1 MDVTV
6 GERPKPER
14 ESIDD
19 VFGEVIPR
27 ISGDERDAPTADD
40 DAERE
45 RWMRENRPPHH
56 N

>member
-1 MDVTV
+1 MGD
-6 GERPKPER
+6 RSKPSR
-14 ESIDD
+14 NAIDD
-19 VFGEVIPR
+19 VFGEAIPR
-27 ISGDERDAPTADD
+27 VSGDERDVATPDD